1 MNDVIDFLKPRFD
14 GKRFTD
20 HSLPL
25 DVLKDLA
32 VFNDLI
38 AETAKWLYLQENL
51 GRKRIPKGFLEDV
64 SLKLVGIE
72 EGSAIP
78 KIIMIVSVTSASL
91 FPPASQLYFEKARD
105 AVIAAVDAA
114 ENHED
119 VAVYLPDNLL
129 GFFDRLGRSLEED
142 ECIEFAPERPARPAR
157 LSRESRRS
165 LILASAK
172 IQKYTE
178 EVTLRGLIPEAD
190 QEKNTFTLALPNG
203 QRIPA
208 RFNPING
215 DKILEAFGAYLTGQK
230 VMVRGVGIFAR
241 NGKLQELESS
251 ESVMLLDPLDV
262 PTRLDELSALRDGWL
277 DGDGVAPDSGG
288 LEWFGSAFERYYDER
303 LSLPRLYPTA
313 EGGIQAEW
321 SKENHQVSLEID
333 LRTKKS
339 TYQAVDTVSL
349 ESSDFAIDLDSERG
363 WKTLNEA
370 LAKVEGLI
378 V

>member
-38 AETAKWLYLQENL
+38 AETAKWLYLKENH

-64 SLKLVGIE
+64 SLKLVDIE
-72 EGSAIP
+72 AGSAIP
-78 KIIMIVSVTSASL
+78 KIVMIVSMTSATL
-91 FPPASQLYFEKARD
+91 FPPASQQYFEQARD

-114 ENHED
+114 ENHKD
-119 VAVYLPDNLL
+119 ITGHLPENLL
-129 GFFDRLGRSLEED
+129 GFFDRLGRSLEEG
-142 ECIEFAPERPARPAR
+142 ECIEFAPNRPLRPAR
-157 LSRESRRS
+157 LNRESRKT

-190 QEKNTFTLALPNG
+190 QDKNTFNLLLANG

-208 RFNPING
+208 HFDPING
-215 DKILEAFGAYLTGQK
+215 DKILEAFGSYLTEQK
-230 VMVRGVGIFAR
+230 VMVRGVGLFTR

-251 ESVMLLDPLDV
+251 ESVILLDPLDV
-262 PTRLDELSALRDGWL
+262 STRLDELSALRDGWL
-277 DGDGVAPDSGG
+277 DGEGMALNPDG
-288 LEWFGSAFERYYDER
+288 LRWFANSFEQYYDEK
-303 LSLPRLYPTA
+303 LPLPRLYPTA

-321 SKENHQVSLEID
+321 TCGNNEVSLEIN
-333 LRTKKS
+333 LLTKKS
-339 TYQAVDTVSL
+339 SYQTMDTVSL
-349 ESSDFAIDLDSERG
+349 DSTELEIDLSSEDG

-370 LAKVEGLI
+370 LAKVSGMI